1 MAASPEEHPEVQV
14 FDEIFMI
21 EFGVRTVISRCLPV
35 GMTYPQFELLNFL
48 ARRGEGQT
56 PAQVACALQLTPGAI
71 TNTLQRL
78 EAQGLIVLEADPEDG
93 RKKRI
98 AMTPQGRAAYSRAM
112 AGIKPRMENLREGFT
127 KQEFREA
134 LPFLRALR
142 SWMLETAKLSA
153 ELPVAG

>member
-1 MAASPEEHPEVQV
+1 MAASVEEHPEVQV

-21 EFGVRTVISRCLPV
+21 EFGVRTVITRCLPV

-48 ARRGEGQT
+48 ARKGEGQT
-56 PAQVACALQLTPGAI
+56 PAQVACALQITPGAI

-78 EAQGLIVLEADPEDG
+78 EAQGLIVLDGDPDDG

-98 AMTPQGRAAYSRAM
+98 AMTPQGRAAYNRAM
-112 AGIKPRMENLREGFT
+112 AGIKPRMESLREGFT
-127 KQEFREA
+127 KQEFREV

-142 SWMLETAKLSA
+142 SWMLETALSEPGRA
-153 ELPVAG
+153 TA